1 MKRLLFFAGFIITA
15 FHSIAQTKQEEHLL
29 DGTSLDVY
37 YETGSRGHVEFINGQ
52 IISKWIAGPGRDAI
66 GQEIYRS
73 KKIGDKMYIVNF
85 LKTPSHSFVT
95 LIFDFGQ
102 NILHA
107 SAIRGVGTKDE
118 AIFLEDA
125 TIENLHLKEK

>member
-1 MKRLLFFAGFIITA
+1 MKKHLFFASFIIIS
-15 FHSIAQTKQEEHLL
+15 FHSIAQTKQKEHLL

-37 YETGSRGHVEFINGQ
+37 YETGSRGHVEFNNGQ
-52 IISKWIAGPGRDAI
+52 IMSKWIAGPGQDAT
-66 GQEIYRS
+66 GQESYRS
-73 KKIGDKMYIVNF
+73 KKIADKMYIVNF

-95 LIFDFGQ
+95 LIFDFNQ
-102 NILHA
+102 NVLHA

-125 TIENLHLKEK
+125 IIENLHLKEK